1 MERGVKTIVC
11 KEKGHLFDARR
22 GSLRGKETPFSIGER
37 RFLNSTKKPPQ
48 VPPMEG
54 MCSPKCFFL
63 SKRASLAS

>member
-48 VPPMEG
+48 VPPKEG
-54 MCSPKCFFL
+54 MSFPK
-63 SKRASLAS
+63 AVSLIQKYNYL